1 MSIRS
6 FYLERG
12 ILAILSAPLLAGPT
26 RAAER
31 TVVPYPPEVAA
42 PEWVES
48 RRARQ
53 LESRHRFEAYIDF
66 SFADRREETG
76 ITFANVSTS
85 DTGKRYK
92 ASHYDHGN
100 GIAVADADGDG
111 LPDIYFSNM
120 AAANELWRNAGSG
133 RFEAVPSEVL
143 ALSQAIGVAASFADV
158 DNDGDPDLFATTV
171 RGGNYL
177 FENGG
182 LGEFADVTRRAG
194 LEYEGHSSAAVFFDY
209 DLDGMLDLFV
219 ANVGVFTTET
229 VVTAPLD
236 ALHPGTPGEY
246 TYFEAHPDAFAG
258 HLKPERNEPSILY
271 RNRDGSTFADV
282 TSAMGLVDSS
292 WAGAATPID
301 ADEDGWIDLYVL
313 DMQGHDEYFENRG
326 GKRFARKSR
335 DVFPHTPWGSMG
347 VKVFDYDNDGM
358 LDLFVSDMHS
368 DMSAEVG
375 PWDEKWKA
383 SMQFPESFLLS
394 GGLSLYGNAFY
405 RKTGPGSYEEISDA
419 AGAENY
425 WPWGLSTGDL
435 NADGFADVFLASSMN
450 YPFRYGVNT
459 VLINNRGSGFL
470 DSEYL
475 LGVEPR
481 KAGVTSRPWFYLD
494 CGGADAGHKHCE
506 GQDGVVEVWAAVG
519 TRSSAIFDFDGDG
532 DLDIVTN
539 EFNDRPMVLV
549 SDLSERRPIRFL
561 EVRLRGRSSNRDGLG
576 ARVEVT
582 AGGRRYTKVND
593 GQSGY
598 LSQSSL
604 PLYFGL
610 GDAGRVDLVEVT
622 WPGGG
627 KQSLAEVDCNQTV
640 VIEENQ

>member
-1 MSIRS
+1 MNIRS
-6 FYLERG
+6 
-12 ILAILSAPLLAGPT
+12 ILSRILLSILPVILLPGPSS
-26 RAAER
+26 AAER
-31 TVVPYPPEVAA
+31 AVVPYPAEVAA
-42 PEWVES
+42 PEWVEA

-53 LESRHRFEAYIDF
+53 LESRDLFETFIDF

-111 LPDIYFSNM
+111 LLDIYFSNM

-133 RFEAVPSEVL
+133 RFEAAPSEVL
-143 ALSQAIGVAASFADV
+143 SLSEAIGVAASFADV
-158 DNDGDPDLFATTV
+158 DNDGDPDLFATTI
-171 RGGNYL
+171 RGGNHL

-182 LGEFADVTRRAG
+182 QGDFADVTRRAG

-209 DLDGMLDLFV
+209 DLDGLLDLFV
-219 ANVGVFTTET
+219 ANVGVFTTDT

-236 ALHPGTPGEY
+236 ALNPETPGEY
-246 TYFEAHPDAFAG
+246 SYFEAHPDAFAG

-271 RNRDGSTFADV
+271 RNRDGSAFEDV
-282 TSAMGLVDSS
+282 TSAMGLLDSS

-326 GKRFARKSR
+326 GKRFVRKSR
-335 DVFPHTPWGSMG
+335 EIFPRTPWGSMG

-358 LDLFVSDMHS
+358 LDLYISDMHS

-383 SMQFPESFLLS
+383 SVQFPESFLLS
-394 GGLSLYGNAFY
+394 GGMSLYGNAFF
-405 RKTGPGSYEEISDA
+405 RKTGPGRYEEISDA

-435 NADGFADVFLASSMN
+435 NADGFEDVFLASSMN

-459 VLINNRGSGFL
+459 VLINNRGAGFL

-481 KAGVTSRPWFYLD
+481 KGGVTSKPWFYLD

-506 GQDGVVEVWAAVG
+506 GQDGDVEVRAAVG
-519 TRSSAIFDFDGDG
+519 SRSSAIFDIDGDG

-549 SDLSERRPIRFL
+549 SDLSERREIRYL
-561 EVRLRGRSSNRDGLG
+561 RVSLRGRSSNRDGLG

-598 LSQSSL
+598 LSQSSM

-610 GDAGRVDLVEVT
+610 DGADRADLVEVT

-627 KQSLAEVDCNQTV
+627 KQSLAGVAGNRTI

>member
-6 FYLERG
+6 
-12 ILAILSAPLLAGPT
+12 ILSRILLSILPVILLPGPSSAAD
-26 RAAER
+26 RA
-31 TVVPYPPEVAA
+31 VVPYPAEVAA
-42 PEWVES
+42 PEWVET

-53 LESRHRFEAYIDF
+53 LENRDLFETFIDF

-85 DTGKRYK
+85 ATGKRYK

-111 LPDIYFSNM
+111 LLDIYFSNM

-133 RFEAVPSEVL
+133 RFKAAPSEVL
-143 ALSQAIGVAASFADV
+143 ALSGAIGVAASFADV

-171 RGGNYL
+171 RGGNHL
-177 FENGG
+177 FDNNGQ
-182 LGEFADVTRRAG
+182 GEFADVTRGAG

-209 DLDGMLDLFV
+209 DLDGLLDLFV
-219 ANVGVFTTET
+219 ANVGVFTTDT
-229 VVTAPLD
+229 LVTAPLD
-236 ALHPGTPGEY
+236 ALNPETPGEY
-246 TYFEAHPDAFAG
+246 SYYEAHPDAFAG

-271 RNRDGSTFADV
+271 RNMDGSAFEDV
-282 TSAMGLVDSS
+282 TSAVGLVDSS

-301 ADEDGWIDLYVL
+301 ADEDGWTDLYVL

-326 GKRFARKSR
+326 GRRFVRKSR
-335 DVFPHTPWGSMG
+335 EIFPRTPWGSMG

-358 LDLFVSDMHS
+358 LDLYISDMHS

-394 GGLSLYGNAFY
+394 GGMSLYGNAFF
-405 RKTGPGSYEEISDA
+405 RKTGPGRYEEISDA
-419 AGAENY
+419 IGAENY

-435 NADGFADVFLASSMN
+435 NADGFEDVFLASSMN

-459 VLINNRGSGFL
+459 VLINNRGAGFL

-481 KAGVTSRPWFYLD
+481 KGGVTSKPWFYLD

-506 GQDGVVEVWAAVG
+506 GQEGEVEVRAAVG
-519 TRSSAIFDFDGDG
+519 SRSAAVFDFDGDG

-549 SDLSERRPIRFL
+549 SDLSERR
-561 EVRLRGRSSNRDGLG
+561 EVRYLRVSLRGRSSNRDGLG

-582 AGGRRYTKVND
+582 AGGSRYTKVND

-610 GDAGRVDLVEVT
+610 GGADRADLVEVT
-622 WPGGG
+622 WPGGR
-627 KQSLAEVDCNQTV
+627 KQSLAGVAGNRTI

>member
-1 MSIRS
+1 MSRS
-6 FYLERG
+6 
-12 ILAILSAPLLAGPT
+12 ILSRTVLSILPAPLLAAPAP
-26 RAAER
+26 AAER
-31 TVVPYPPEVAA
+31 AVVPYPAEVAA
-42 PEWVES
+42 PEWVET

-53 LESRHRFEAYIDF
+53 LESLDLFETFIDF

-111 LPDIYFSNM
+111 LLDIYFSNM

-133 RFEAVPSEVL
+133 GFEAAPSEVL
-143 ALSQAIGVAASFADV
+143 ALSRAIGVAASFADI
-158 DNDGDPDLFATTV
+158 DNDGDPDLFATTI
-171 RGGNYL
+171 RGGNHL
-177 FENGG
+177 FENRGQA
-182 LGEFADVTRRAG
+182 EFADVTRRAG
-194 LEYEGHSSAAVFFDY
+194 LQYEGHSSAAVFFDY
-209 DLDGMLDLFV
+209 DLDGLLDLFV

-236 ALHPGTPGEY
+236 ALNPETPGEY
-246 TYFEAHPDAFAG
+246 SYFEAHPDAFAG

-271 RNRDGSTFADV
+271 RNRDGSAFEDV
-282 TSAMGLVDSS
+282 TSATGLVDSS

-301 ADEDGWIDLYVL
+301 ADEDGWTDLYVL

-326 GKRFARKSR
+326 GKRFVRKSR
-335 DVFPHTPWGSMG
+335 EVFPRTPWGSMG
-347 VKVFDYDNDGM
+347 VKVFDWDNDGM
-358 LDLFVSDMHS
+358 LDLYISDMHS

-394 GGLSLYGNAFY
+394 GGMSLYGNAFY
-405 RKTGPGSYEEISDA
+405 RKTGPGRYEEISDA
-419 AGAENY
+419 VGAENY

-435 NADGFADVFLASSMN
+435 NADGFEDVFLASSMN

-459 VLINNRGSGFL
+459 VLINNRGAGFL

-481 KAGVTSRPWFYLD
+481 KEGVTSRPWFHLD

-506 GQDGVVEVWAAVG
+506 GQEGEVEVWASVG
-519 TRSSAIFDFDGDG
+519 TRSSAVFDIDGDG

-539 EFNDRPMVLV
+539 EFNDLPMVLV
-549 SDLSERRPIRFL
+549 SDLSERREIGYL
-561 EVRLRGRSSNRDGLG
+561 QVSLRGNSSNRDGLG
-576 ARVEVT
+576 ARVDVT
-582 AGGRRYTKVND
+582 AGGRRFTKVND

-610 GDAGRVDLVEVT
+610 GGADRVDLVEVT

-627 KQSLAEVDCNQTV
+627 KQSLAGVDGNRTI

>member
-1 MSIRS
+1 MSIR
-6 FYLERG
+6 FIYWKWG
-12 ILAILSAPLLAGPT
+12 IFVILSPPLLAGST

-53 LESRHRFEAYIDF
+53 LESRERFDAYIDF

-76 ITFANVSTS
+76 ITFANVSPS

-111 LPDIYFSNM
+111 RPDIYFSNM

-182 LGEFADVTRRAG
+182 QAEFADVTRRAG
-194 LEYEGHSSAAVFFDY
+194 MEYEGHSSAAVFFDY

-236 ALHPGTPGEY
+236 ALHPATPGEY
-246 TYFEAHPDAFAG
+246 SYFEAHPDAFAG

-271 RNRDGSTFADV
+271 RNKAGSAFEDV
-282 TSAMGLVDSS
+282 TSAMGLADSS
-292 WAGAATPID
+292 WSGAATPID

-313 DMQGHDEYFENRG
+313 DMQGHDEYFENRQ
-326 GKRFARKSR
+326 GKRFVRKSR
-335 DVFPHTPWGSMG
+335 ELFPRTPWGSMG
-347 VKVFDYDNDGM
+347 VKVFDYDNDGL
-358 LDLFVSDMHS
+358 LDLFISDMHS

-383 SMQFPESFLLS
+383 SIQFPESFLVS
-394 GGLSLYGNAFY
+394 GGMSLYGNAFY

-435 NADGFADVFLASSMN
+435 NADGFEDVFLASSMN

-481 KAGVTSRPWFYLD
+481 KAGVTSKPWFYLD
-494 CGGADAGHKHCE
+494 CGGADAGHQHCE
-506 GQDGVVEVWAAVG
+506 GQVGEFEVWAAVG

-549 SDLSERRPIRFL
+549 SDLSERRSIRYL
-561 EVRLRGRSSNRDGLG
+561 GVRLQGRSSNRDGLG

-627 KQSLAEVDCNQTV
+627 KQSLAGVGCNQTV

>member
-1 MSIRS
+1 MS
-6 FYLERG
+6 
-12 ILAILSAPLLAGPT
+12 P
-26 RAAER
+26 
-31 TVVPYPPEVAA
+31 
-42 PEWVES
+42 
-48 RRARQ
+48 
-53 LESRHRFEAYIDF
+53 
-66 SFADRREETG
+66 
-76 ITFANVSTS
+76 
-85 DTGKRYK
+85 
-92 ASHYDHGN
+92 
-100 GIAVADADGDG
+100 
-111 LPDIYFSNM
+111 
-120 AAANELWRNAGSG
+120 
-133 RFEAVPSEVL
+133 
-143 ALSQAIGVAASFADV
+143 
-158 DNDGDPDLFATTV
+158 
-171 RGGNYL
+171 GG
-177 FENGG
+177 
-182 LGEFADVTRRAG
+182 AG
-194 LEYEGHSSAAVFFDY
+194 LEYQGHSSAAVFFDY
-209 DLDGMLDLFV
+209 DLDGLLDLFV

-236 ALHPGTPGEY
+236 ALNPETPGEY
-246 TYFEAHPDAFAG
+246 SYFEAHPDAFAG

-271 RNRDGSTFADV
+271 RNRDGSAFEDV
-282 TSAMGLVDSS
+282 TSAVGLVDSS

-301 ADEDGWIDLYVL
+301 ADEDGWTDLYVL
-313 DMQGHDEYFENRG
+313 DMQGHDEYFENRE
-326 GKRFARKSR
+326 GKRFVRKSR
-335 DVFPHTPWGSMG
+335 EVFPRTPWGSMG
-347 VKVFDYDNDGM
+347 VKVFDWDNDGM
-358 LDLFVSDMHS
+358 LDLYISDMHS

-394 GGLSLYGNAFY
+394 GGMSIYGNAFY

-435 NADGFADVFLASSMN
+435 NADGFEDVFLASSMN

-459 VLINNRGSGFL
+459 VLINNRGAGFL

-481 KAGVTSRPWFYLD
+481 KGGVTSRPWFFLD

-506 GQDGVVEVWAAVG
+506 GQEGEVEVWSAVG
-519 TRSSAIFDFDGDG
+519 TRSSAVFDIDGDG

-549 SDLSERRPIRFL
+549 SDLSERREIRYL
-561 EVRLRGRSSNRDGLG
+561 QVSLRGGSSNRDGLG
-576 ARVEVT
+576 ARVDVT
-582 AGGRRYTKVND
+582 AGGNRFTKVND

-610 GDAGRVDLVEVT
+610 GGADRVDLVEVT

-627 KQSLAEVDCNQTV
+627 KQSLAGVDGNRTI

>member
-1 MSIRS
+1 MRIRS
-6 FYLERG
+6 FLSRTVLS
-12 ILAILSAPLLAGPT
+12 ILPAPLLAAPAS
-26 RAAER
+26 AAER
-31 TVVPYPPEVAA
+31 AVVPYPAEVAA
-42 PEWVES
+42 PEWVET

-53 LESRHRFEAYIDF
+53 LESRDLFETFIDF

-111 LPDIYFSNM
+111 LLDIYFSNM
-120 AAANELWRNAGSG
+120 AGGNELWRNAGSG
-133 RFEAVPSEVL
+133 RFEAAPSEVL
-143 ALSQAIGVAASFADV
+143 ALSRAIGVAASFADV
-158 DNDGDPDLFATTV
+158 DNDGDPDLFATTI
-171 RGGNYL
+171 RGGNHL
-177 FENGG
+177 FENRGQA
-182 LGEFADVTRRAG
+182 EFAGVTRRAG
-194 LEYEGHSSAAVFFDY
+194 LQYEGHSSAAVFFDY

-236 ALHPGTPGEY
+236 ALNPEAPGQY
-246 TYFEAHPDAFAG
+246 SYFEAHPDAFAG

-271 RNRDGSTFADV
+271 RNRDGSAFEDV
-282 TSAMGLVDSS
+282 TAATGLVDSS

-301 ADEDGWIDLYVL
+301 ADEDGWIDLYLL
-313 DMQGHDEYFENRG
+313 DMQGHDEYFENRE
-326 GKRFARKSR
+326 GKRFVRKSR
-335 DVFPHTPWGSMG
+335 EVFPRTPWGSMG
-347 VKVFDYDNDGM
+347 VKVFDWDNDGM
-358 LDLFVSDMHS
+358 LDLYISDMHS

-405 RKTGPGSYEEISDA
+405 RKTGPGNYEEISDA

-435 NADGFADVFLASSMN
+435 NADGFEDVFLASSMN

-459 VLINNRGSGFL
+459 VLINNRGAGFL

-481 KAGVTSRPWFYLD
+481 KGGVTSRPWFFLD

-506 GQDGVVEVWAAVG
+506 GQEGEVEVWGSVG
-519 TRSSAIFDFDGDG
+519 TRSSAVFDIDGDG

-549 SDLSERRPIRFL
+549 SDLSERREIRYL
-561 EVRLRGRSSNRDGLG
+561 QVSLRGRSSNRDGLG
-576 ARVEVT
+576 ARVDVT
-582 AGGRRYTKVND
+582 AAGRRFTKVND

-610 GDAGRVDLVEVT
+610 GGADRVDLVEVT

-627 KQSLAEVDCNQTV
+627 KQSLGGVDANRTIV
-640 VIEENQ
+640 VEENQ